1 MTNEHKS
8 AARGK
13 DKHLRGMH
21 RGKASLAVFFD
32 LVPGHEVPEL
42 LIADERNLVDFMGG
56 TKTIHE
62 MQKGNSR
69 VERGDLR
76 NDRHIVCLLHRKGRY
91 HGQSAATDDH
101 RVTVV
106 SIDGKCLTRQRPRGN
121 VDDRGEEFAGNL
133 VKIRNIEQQALR
145 SRKGRG
151 ERARNESSVKRS
163 S

>member
-1 MTNEHKS
+1 
-8 AARGK
+8 
-13 DKHLRGMH
+13 MH
-21 RGKASLAVFFD
+21 GGQASLAVFFD
-32 LVPGHEVPEL
+32 LVPWHEIPEL
-42 LIADERNLVDFMGG
+42 LIADERNLVDFVGG
-56 TKTIHE
+56 AKAIHE
-62 MQKGNSR
+62 MQKGYSR
-69 VERGDLR
+69 VERRDLR
-76 NDRHIVCLLHRKGRY
+76 NDRHVVCLLHRKGGY

-133 VKIRNIEQQALR
+133 VKIGNVEQQALR
-145 SRKGRG
+145 GREGRG